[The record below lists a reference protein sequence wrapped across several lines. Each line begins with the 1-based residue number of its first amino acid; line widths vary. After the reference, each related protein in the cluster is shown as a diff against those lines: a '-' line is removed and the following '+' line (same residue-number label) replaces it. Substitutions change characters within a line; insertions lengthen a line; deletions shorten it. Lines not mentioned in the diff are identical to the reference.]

1 MKLKHTI
8 LGLALTAAL
17 VLPSSAAD
25 VLAVNGQNL
34 WSEAQAQL
42 VEGGTTYVSLR
53 TVTEALAPSA
63 NVSWENGTAWVRG
76 RGLTLSAKPGEQW
89 MTVNGRALYIPHQ
102 VRLVNGKTMVPVR
115 VLAQALGDRWTG
127 APRTA

>member
-42 VEGGTTYVSLR
+42 VEGGTTYVSPGC
-53 TVTEALAPSA
+53 VGGGSPCPPS
-63 NVSWENGTAWVRG
+63 
-76 RGLTLSAKPGEQW
+76 
-89 MTVNGRALYIPHQ
+89 
-102 VRLVNGKTMVPVR
+102 
-115 VLAQALGDRWTG
+115 LGSSG
-127 APRTA
+127 